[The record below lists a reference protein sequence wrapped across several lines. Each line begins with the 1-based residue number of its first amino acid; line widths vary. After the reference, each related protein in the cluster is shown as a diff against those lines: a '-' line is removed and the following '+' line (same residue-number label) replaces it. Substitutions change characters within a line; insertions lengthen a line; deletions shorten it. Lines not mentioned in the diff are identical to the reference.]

1 MKKVFKHI
9 FLKLLR
15 TIPFWIVL
23 SVIMA
28 ALPSGLFTQSLKDST
43 EFEFPKR
50 QRTVMEILFGIT
62 YFDSGTIIA
71 TAKERSTEPKQ
82 NVEGVKQDTVDT
94 GNKLEVRQNESGDIL
109 YVYLTLKNPEQKIQV
124 GIFNMLGKQVMEIY
138 EGDYKSFKNPY
149 VLDST
154 YLPNGLF
161 LCVAQGKNFRLAEK
175 FIVSR

>member
-1 MKKVFKHI
+1 MNLNLKYI
-9 FLKLLR
+9 FSSIFR

-23 SVIMA
+23 LIILTAV
-28 ALPSGLFTQSLKDST
+28 PHGLFTQSLSDTTKYD
-43 EFEFPKR
+43 FPKR

-62 YFDSGTIIA
+62 YIDSGTIIA
-71 TAKERSTEPKQ
+71 PAKESKTEPALKA
-82 NVEGVKQDTVDT
+82 EAVKQDSVET

-109 YVYLTLKNPEQKIQV
+109 YVYLTLKNPDQKIQV

-138 EGDYKSFKNPY
+138 EGEYKNFRSPY

-161 LCVAQGKNFRLAEK
+161 LCVAQGKSFRLAEK

>member
-1 MKKVFKHI
+1 MRRSLENI
-9 FLKLLR
+9 SSILLK
-15 TIPFWIVL
+15 TIPFWIVFL
-23 SVIMA
+23 FILA
-28 ALPSGLFTQSLKDST
+28 ALPAGLFTQSLKDT
-43 EFEFPKR
+43 ADYEFPKR

-71 TAKERSTEPKQ
+71 TPKEKGAESRQ
-82 NVEGVKQDTVDT
+82 NAETVKQDTVET
-94 GNKLEVRQNESGDIL
+94 GNKLEIRQNESGEIL
-109 YVYLTLKNPEQKIQV
+109 YVYLTLKNPDQKIQV

-138 EGDYKSFKNPY
+138 EGDYKNFRNPY

-161 LCVAQGKNFRLAEK
+161 LCVAQGKSFRLAEK